1 MKKTSSKHLV
11 SDLLN
16 SKIVAPDG
24 KVLGHVADI
33 QLTHGPEYRVI
44 GLIYGIRGELFRLH
58 VLNPFGQGSDQDF
71 QPHVIPW
78 SSIESFAQS
87 VVKLKPEYEV
97 KELQTDH

>member
-1 MKKTSSKHLV
+1 MRKTSSKHLV

-44 GLIYGIRGELFRLH
+44 GLIYGIRGRLFRLH
-58 VLNPFGQGSDQDF
+58 VLNIFRQGGDQDI
-71 QPHVIPW
+71 QPYVIPW
-78 SSIESFAQS
+78 SSVESFEKS
-87 VVKLKPEYEV
+87 IVKLKPEYEV
-97 KELQTDH
+97 KELQTDR